1 MIKKLLKAVDA
12 CSKLG
17 AYLSALCILAIVGLI
32 VVEIICRTFFNV
44 STFIADEYSG
54 YLMVAA
60 VMAGLGF
67 TLQTDGHIRITI
79 CLARLGPAGKRNF
92 ELAATLAG
100 LAITLF
106 ALYHAVLMV
115 QDTFSYDMRADSI
128 SETPLYIPQLLV
140 PIGLLSLALQLVAQF
155 VRRLPFCSQNPSS

>member
-1 MIKKLLKAVDA
+1 MMEKLLKGVDT
-12 CSKLG
+12 CSKAG
-17 AYLSALCILAIVGLI
+17 AYLSALCMLTIVGLI
-32 VVEIICRTFFNV
+32 VVEIVCRTFFNV

-67 TLQTDGHIRITI
+67 TLEKDGHIRITI
-79 CLARLGPAGKRNF
+79 LLVKLGPKATRWF
-92 ELAATLAG
+92 ELAATLF
-100 LAITLF
+100 AILLTLF

-128 SETPLYIPQLLV
+128 SETPLYIPQILV
-140 PIGLLSLALQLVAQF
+140 PVGLAGLALQLIAQF
-155 VRRLPFCSQNPSS
+155 VRRLKPCSQNP

>member
-1 MIKKLLKAVDA
+1 MIEKFLKGIDT

-17 AYLSALCILAIVGLI
+17 AYLSALCMLAIVALI
-32 VVEIICRTFFNV
+32 VVEIVCRSFFNV

-67 TLQTDGHIRITI
+67 TLETDSHIKITI
-79 CLARLGPAGKRNF
+79 LLAKLGPETKRYF
-92 ELAATLAG
+92 ELAATLLAT
-100 LAITLF
+100 AITLF

-115 QDTFSYDMRADSI
+115 YDTFSYDMLADSI
-128 SETPLYIPQLLV
+128 SETPLYIPQILV
-140 PIGLLSLALQLVAQF
+140 PVGLLGLALQLLAQF
-155 VRRLPFCSQNPSS
+155 VRRLPFCSQTR